1 MGSDNPNIARTI
13 FDSMVF
19 LTYKGLVTRSVDT
32 IEPGSQQLDAM
43 TEQLKRLPNDLCQFQ
58 ALSPDITAI
67 LQLSE
72 ASHPRDDA
80 RSDDVGAIID
90 ECIAMLK
97 SKRGI
102 NRDTLIG
109 KLEELKS
116 QIDKFKGDV
125 RAAADIVN
133 RVGRF
138 MIDIEMQRSKQAIIE
153 ARVFQYG
160 AIMLLSRS
168 APNLLPLVLIS
179 ICQWGNTDDGAIN
192 DVFHAGIG
200 QNSDTSIS
208 ISQMTIN
215 ILKVKGAFTMKSDQR
230 KNERKRVKDI
240 FKASLRKRYPKLI
253 KDGESFK
260 SLWSSQAGD
269 DAETQIEKRNL
280 RTAYEV
286 LCFLRLAPLTPQLGN
301 EEGNDKNPNPVKN
314 EQLGD
319 GQLRTRIFNP
329 TIREAYNLMNTNNV
343 SNPGAQEQYLGVWSA
358 EDKINEMQQ
367 RIEAQQRKI
376 DEVARQSAIN
386 GAVNSI
392 LTIIRIVPNE
402 LRRAIINQWA
412 NETFSER
419 KNLGI
424 RQAIIDQIKDRQN
437 EFGKDVVAILEN
449 EYNRI
454 VKLER
459 PQLPQKEE
467 TVGSSVRRIP
477 EPPHL

>member
-1 MGSDNPNIARTI
+1 MRGTVDVSRFTPELQQRVRDLCSECEHIQRGQNVLRDAGVAYLDPTFDRTFKWLMGSDNPNVARTI

-200 QNSDTSIS
+200 QSSNRPIS

-215 ILKVKGAFTMKSDQR
+215 ILEVKGAVGIDTSKR

-240 FKASLRKRYPKLI
+240 FKASLRK
-253 KDGESFK
+253 
-260 SLWSSQAGD
+260 Q
-269 DAETQIEKRNL
+269 
-280 RTAYEV
+280 
-286 LCFLRLAPLTPQLGN
+286 LC
-301 EEGNDKNPNPVKN
+301 
-314 EQLGD
+314 
-319 GQLRTRIFNP
+319 TRIND
-329 TIREAYNLMNTNNV
+329 
-343 SNPGAQEQYLGVWSA
+343 GVK
-358 EDKINEMQQ
+358 E
-367 RIEAQQRKI
+367 
-376 DEVARQSAIN
+376 EVFP
-386 GAVNSI
+386 SI
-392 LTIIRIVPNE
+392 L
-402 LRRAIINQWA
+402 
-412 NETFSER
+412 
-419 KNLGI
+419 I
-424 RQAIIDQIKDRQN
+424 RQ
-437 EFGKDVVAILEN
+437 
-449 EYNRI
+449 
-454 VKLER
+454 
-459 PQLPQKEE
+459 
-467 TVGSSVRRIP
+467 
-477 EPPHL
+477 